1 MESNGRY
8 GPDIIETTD
17 EDGQVHIFEKVDEY
31 EIEGQRYA
39 LLIYQGSE
47 EEDDEAETEEA
58 TQAASEGDDEEDDEE
73 YDEEVVVMRVVMDG
87 DDQVYESIDDKD
99 EFDRVVAFI
108 EKIAAEE
115 GFELEIAD
123 HDEEEE
129 SDS

>member
-47 EEDDEAETEEA
+47 EEEDETEETIA
-58 TQAASEGDDEEDDEE
+58 EAEGDEEDDEE

>member
-47 EEDDEAETEEA
+47 EEEDEIEETTAEAE
-58 TQAASEGDDEEDDEE
+58 GDEEDDEE